1 MKSDIT
7 QQTQHILNLIAK
19 RNLNDDEKKQLIDE
33 TVENFN
39 LYINPGFLQY
49 RKSFSPDYVAGKFI
63 MWGKKQAI
71 HFVFGLVEWAD
82 SGSTFTCVK
91 GIEYIDCLGG
101 YGIYNVGHRH
111 PKVLK
116 AVNDQLN
123 RQAL

>member
-49 RKSFSPDYVAGKFI
+49 RKSFSPDYVA
-63 MWGKKQAI
+63 
-71 HFVFGLVEWAD
+71 VEWAD